1 MKMII
6 FMVSIL
12 LAGLLHAQETVLIW
26 PDTPPF
32 SKPNALKETVKESWG
47 VPCVYNVTKPTL
59 TVYAA
64 KGENSG
70 RSMIIL
76 PGGGY
81 EVESFVAEGSQIA
94 EHLSSNGILAAVLKY
109 RLPHPESSDQ
119 PHLLPITDARQ
130 AISVLRSK
138 AAEYGID
145 AEKVGIMGFS
155 AGGHL
160 ATAVSVLRSKNANEN
175 PDYSALV
182 YAVTTL
188 GPDNQKWLEES
199 LYHRAM
205 TEEEKARYS
214 LVTTLTTKHHLPF
227 WCMRMTTKWCR
238 SRNLNCMR
246 KHCFRQVWMWKR
258 IISRTEIMDSVPAGK
273 ATAHLSG
280 WDCLRTGLKGSR
292 II

>member
-1 MKMII
+1 
-6 FMVSIL
+6 MVSIL

-214 LVTTLTTKHHLPF
+214 LGDHVDDKTPPAFLVHAYDDEVVPIEESELYAKALFQAGVDVETHYFAHGDHGFGPGREGDGTSQWLGLLANWIK
-227 WCMRMTTKWCR
+227 
-238 SRNLNCMR
+238 
-246 KHCFRQVWMWKR
+246 RQ
-258 IISRTEIMDSVPAGK
+258 
-273 ATAHLSG
+273 
-280 WDCLRTGLKGSR
+280 
-292 II
+292 